1 MSEPSITSRSPA
13 WQRLADLALR
23 VVGMPIEA
31 LYGTRRAED
40 TSLSAAGITLDLS
53 KERVDREVAAALDA
67 LAGAADLT
75 SALRAL
81 TSGAIV
87 NASEARPA
95 LHTALRA
102 PPAEV
107 PKSVSS
113 LVAAER
119 DRMLSLADDIV
130 KGRRRGS
137 AGRPF
142 TDVVHIGI
150 GGSHLG
156 PALVVDALPAG
167 GFRPPRIHFLSNVDG
182 RALDEALSG
191 LDPQTTLVAVASKSF
206 GTLESLVNAKSVRS
220 WFHQRCG
227 ADFDVGKHFIAITA
241 ATDRAVE
248 FGIPAEHVLALWD
261 WVGGRYSLWS
271 SVGFPIAIHL
281 GREGFLSLLAGAHE
295 LDRHALTAPIARNLP
310 IQLALVGIWNANFLG
325 AQTHAVLP
333 YARALKLLPDYL
345 QQLEMESN
353 GKSVR
358 TDGGRVD
365 LQTVPVLWGGEETN
379 GQHAFH
385 QFLHQGT
392 RAFSVDFIASKEGEH
407 GDHQAWLLANCF
419 AQGEALMKGRAASS
433 NDAVAEQR
441 AMPGNRPSTTIVV
454 ERIDPRTV
462 GALLALYEHKV
473 YCQSIIW
480 QINAFDQWGVELGK
494 SIGDVVFRAL
504 AGAPPEG
511 LSPSTRRLVES
522 VRRRSSR

>member
-1 MSEPSITSRSPA
+1 MSEPSVTSRLPA
-13 WQRLADLALR
+13 WQRLSDLALR
-23 VVGMPIEA
+23 VVGTPIDA
-31 LYGTRRAED
+31 PSGTRRAED
-40 TSLSAAGITLDLS
+40 TSLRAAGITLDLS
-53 KERVDREVAAALDA
+53 KERIDRDVATALDA
-67 LAGAADLT
+67 LATATGVA
-75 SALRAL
+75 SALSAL
-81 TSGAIV
+81 MSGATV

-102 PPAEV
+102 PTAEA

-119 DRMLSLADDIV
+119 DRRLSLANDII
-130 KGRRRGS
+130 KGRRRGG

-156 PALVVDALPAG
+156 PALAVDALPAQ

-182 RALDEALSG
+182 RALDEALGG

-227 ADFDVGKHFIAITA
+227 AEYDVGKHFVAITA

-248 FGIPAEHVLALWD
+248 FGIPADHVLSLWD

-281 GREGFLSLLAGAHE
+281 GSAGFRSLLSGAHE
-295 LDRHALTAPIARNLP
+295 MDQHALTAPIARNLP
-310 IQLALVGIWNANFLG
+310 IQLALVGIWNSNFLG
-325 AQTHAVLP
+325 AQSHAVLP
-333 YARALKLLPDYL
+333 YARALKLLPEYL

-353 GKSVR
+353 GKSAR
-358 TDGGRVD
+358 TDGSRVD
-365 LQTVPVLWGGEETN
+365 LQTVPMLWGGEETN

-392 RAFSVDFIASKEGEH
+392 RAFSVDFVATIEGEH
-407 GDHQAWLLANCF
+407 DDHQAWLLANCF
-419 AQGEALMKGRAASS
+419 AQGEALMKGRTASS
-433 NDAVAEQR
+433 NDAVAKQR
-441 AMPGNRPSTTIVV
+441 AMPGNRPSTTIVLQA
-454 ERIDPRTV
+454 IDPRTL

-504 AGAPPEG
+504 AGTTPEG
-511 LSPSTRRLVES
+511 LSPSTRRLIEL
-522 VRRRSSR
+522 VRHHRK